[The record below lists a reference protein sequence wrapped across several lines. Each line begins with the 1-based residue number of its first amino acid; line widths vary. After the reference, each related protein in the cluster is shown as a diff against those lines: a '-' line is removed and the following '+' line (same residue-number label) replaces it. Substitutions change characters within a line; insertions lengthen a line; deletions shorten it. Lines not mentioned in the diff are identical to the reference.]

1 MVGEALSFPEGHPA
15 GSVRAD
21 RDSEVMRVTAEV
33 RGFGGKVEALL
44 ASLISTQEPVS
55 NVYWIKE

>member
-1 MVGEALSFPEGHPA
+1 MALILSGRPYRSPRDTPQ

-44 ASLISTQEPVS
+44 ASLISTQ
-55 NVYWIKE
+55 